1 MFIIL
6 DSHNNRL
13 ILFLPTKS
21 RLSNLVALIIFIK
34 LNLSFFFFFFEKTPP
49 VWLLIIIWFLF
60 FLMVQLYL
68 SLLQKLVPSPSI
80 LNCMYF
86 LCVFFQVRFKFLHIA
101 CEWCDLKYCGEN
113 CFRSAYFLQKKRHF
127 LINSNNSSEG
137 VCKTFC
143 V

>member
-34 LNLSFFFFFFEKTPP
+34 LNLSFFFFLRKQLLFDS
-49 VWLLIIIWFLF
+49 WLLYDFFF

-127 LINSNNSSEG
+127 LINSNNSGEG